1 MPRTD
6 QVAVE
11 ELVRRLTDAV
21 RDTEERIL
29 LRLGYVDALLG
40 DVMAMVGARPSRD
53 IGGTATVNGEG
64 TVAELRGAGSVS
76 VRSDVTAGVTTVTVN
91 RANRRDRNSDRN
103 PPSSPHSRQSTS
115 PIRLSLSPPAIC
127 FLWIGN
133 STRPSLSPYKASSTK
148 SCNCVPG
155 SPNFSST

>member
-11 ELVRRLTDAV
+11 VVRRTDQVAVEVVRRLTDAV
-21 RDTEERIL
+21 RGTEDRIL
-29 LRLGYVDALLG
+29 LRLVDVDALLG

-76 VRSDVTAGVTTVTVN
+76 VRSDVTARVTTVTVN
-91 RANRRDRNSDRN
+91 VRAVRDEGEVCVYDATVPFVEEQAVVADADHVCGRCGKVCVTASGRGRHNRACEARV
-103 PPSSPHSRQSTS
+103 
-115 PIRLSLSPPAIC
+115 A
-127 FLWIGN
+127 
-133 STRPSLSPYKASSTK
+133 
-148 SCNCVPG
+148 
-155 SPNFSST
+155 